1 MSFKFV
7 IVAALSAV
15 QEADDLHLN
24 FSRCWLFKHPSR
36 THKNIGGRVLI
47 LFGINLTF
55 SYNKIDKLL
64 QRFFFIIFWFHFEH
78 LPNFLIQILECFF
91 LLYIDFGEFFI
102 TDVVSFVFLSLTIT
116 NKLPERFYKC
126 ILFKSF
132 CNNLTFQE
140 TKERRMPIDGD
151 YEYKHY
157 ILYTIVMSHSE
168 RLRLLA

>member
-7 IVAALSAV
+7 IVVALSAV

-24 FSRCWLFKHPSR
+24 FSRCWLFKHPSQ

-55 SYNKIDKLL
+55 SSDKIDKLL
-64 QRFFFIIFWFHFEH
+64 QRFFFIIFWFHLEH

-91 LLYIDFGEFFI
+91 LLILVNFFI

-116 NKLPERFYKC
+116 NNLPERFYKC

-168 RLRLLA
+168 CLRLLA